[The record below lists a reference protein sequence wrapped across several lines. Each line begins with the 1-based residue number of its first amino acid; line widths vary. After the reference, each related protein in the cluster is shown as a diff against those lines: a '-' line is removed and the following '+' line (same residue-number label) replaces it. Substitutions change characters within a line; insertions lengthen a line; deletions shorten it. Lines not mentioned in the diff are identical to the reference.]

1 MTSINMKYLF
11 YSFLGIA
18 LPLIAKAAD
27 LPTDNHPLNPLG
39 SDSVAGPDLY
49 GRLIKFFL
57 GFVGVAGL
65 FFMIFGGFTLLIS
78 RGNAEKIKQG
88 KETIMWAVVGII
100 VAFASYALLRF
111 VIEVIITPANL

>member
-57 GFVGVAGL
+57 GLMGMAAL

-88 KETIMWAVVGII
+88 KDTIMWAVVGII

>member
-1 MTSINMKYLF
+1 M
-11 YSFLGIA
+11 
-18 LPLIAKAAD
+18 PLIAKAD
-27 LPTDNHPLNPLG
+27 DSTKNHPLNPLG
-39 SDSVAGPDLY
+39 SENISGPELF
-49 GRLIKFFL
+49 GRLIKFLL

-78 RGNAEKIKQG
+78 RGNAEKVKQG
-88 KETIMWAVVGII
+88 KDTIMWAVVGII